1 MIGQRIVNNILGTKP
16 KTDRKS
22 KNNDRKTLTK
32 READSLFMSGG
43 TLIGLDIPYE
53 EAKSKWDGDT
63 SSGSSYVFWRNKGDD
78 HETAVIK
85 AVQIN
90 R

>member
-1 MIGQRIVNNILGTKP
+1 MQPNRIINNILGNKLRIDTKSRNYE
-16 KTDRKS
+16 RK
-22 KNNDRKTLTK
+22 RLTK
-32 READSLFMSGG
+32 RETDSMFKSGG

-53 EAKSKWDGDT
+53 EAKEKWDGDT
-63 SSGSSYVFWRNKGDD
+63 SGGSKYSFWRNKGDD

-85 AVQIN
+85 TVQI

>member
-1 MIGQRIVNNILGTKP
+1 MLGQRVINNILGCKP
-16 KTDRKS
+16 CKDKKSRNYDRK
-22 KNNDRKTLTK
+22 RLTQ
-32 READSLFMSGG
+32 RESDSMFMSGG
-43 TLIGLDIPYE
+43 TLVGLDIPYE

-63 SSGSSYVFWRNKGDD
+63 SSGSSYAFWRNKGDD

-85 AVQIN
+85 SVQIK